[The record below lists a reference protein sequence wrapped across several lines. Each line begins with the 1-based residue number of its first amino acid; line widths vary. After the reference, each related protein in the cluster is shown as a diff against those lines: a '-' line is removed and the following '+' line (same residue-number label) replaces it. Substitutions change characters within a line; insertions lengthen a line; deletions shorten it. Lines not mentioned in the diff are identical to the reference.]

1 MVFLMDN
8 KMEDM
13 DLNIKEY
20 KVNDIVEG
28 KIILVKENEIMVDIS
43 YKSDGI
49 VMKNDFDLDENESL
63 KDIVKEGEHMSFMII
78 SLDDNNGNVLLSRS
92 KVRRV
97 ENKESIKTAYEN
109 KEIVKAK
116 IISMNKGG
124 LNAKLNG
131 FDAFIPKSQ
140 FSIKRVDFN
149 DYINSTLEF
158 NIIEL
163 NLKRDKI
170 VLSRI
175 DIEKKLEAQKK
186 LEAFE
191 SLNEGDVVEGKVVRI
206 EKFGA
211 FVDLNGIDGLIH
223 ISNLS
228 WGKVKR
234 VEDVINIGQ
243 DVKVSIISLDKKNY
257 KIGLSLKDISLSP
270 WEKIKGEINLGDII
284 EGKVVRF
291 SDYGAFI
298 NIEEFIDG
306 FCHISQIKEE
316 RVLKVENELN
326 IGDIVIA
333 KIINLDLDNQKIGL
347 SIKEAKE
354 EELRAEIE
362 EYITEDED
370 ENMGTIGELFGD
382 LFKDFKEN

>member
-1 MVFLMDN
+1 MDN

>member
-8 KMEDM
+8 KMENM

-20 KVNDIVEG
+20 NVNDLVKG
-28 KIILVKENEIMVDIS
+28 TVILVKENEVIVDIS
-43 YKSDGI
+43 YKSDGVI
-49 VMKNDFDLDENESL
+49 MKNDFDLDETQNL
-63 KDIVKEGEHMSFMII
+63 KDIIKEGDIMTFMII

-92 KVRRV
+92 KVKRI
-97 ENKESIKTAYEN
+97 ENKEAIKRAYEN
-109 KEIVKAK
+109 KEKIKAK
-116 IISMNKGG
+116 ITSINKGG
-124 LNAKLNG
+124 LNAKVNG

-140 FSIKRVDFN
+140 FSIKKVDFN
-149 DYINSTLEF
+149 DYINSTIEF

-191 SLNEGDVVEGKVVRI
+191 SLKEGDIVEGKVVRI

-228 WGKVKR
+228 WGKVKK
-234 VEDVINIGQ
+234 VQDIINIG
-243 DVKVSIISLDKKNY
+243 DNVKVNIISLDKNNFKV
-257 KIGLSLKDISLSP
+257 GLSLKDITLSP
-270 WEKIKGEINLGDII
+270 WEKIKGELNIGDIV
-284 EGKVVRF
+284 EGKVVRL

-306 FCHISQIKEE
+306 FCHISQIKDE

-326 IGDIVIA
+326 IGDIVSA

-370 ENMGTIGELFGD
+370 ETMGTIGELFGD